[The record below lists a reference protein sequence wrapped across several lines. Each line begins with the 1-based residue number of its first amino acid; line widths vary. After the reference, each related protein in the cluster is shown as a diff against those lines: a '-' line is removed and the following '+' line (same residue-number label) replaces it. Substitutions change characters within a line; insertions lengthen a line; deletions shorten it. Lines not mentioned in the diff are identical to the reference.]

1 MSHLLLS
8 AASGERHLLLGNE
21 AIVRG
26 ALEAG
31 VNVVT
36 CYPGTPSS
44 EVPDT
49 FRRMG
54 GEGRYRLEYSVNEK
68 VAMEVGAGAAISGAM
83 TLVTMKH
90 VGVNVAAD
98 PLFTLAYIGAP
109 GGLVLL
115 SADDPGC
122 HSSQNE
128 QDNRHYARFAGLPC
142 FEPATAQEAK
152 DMTRDALRL
161 ARNLEQPVLLRT
173 CTRLNHLRGPVEC
186 GALPEKAAAPAHY
199 TRQPQRFVPVPVVAR
214 GRHGALEKNLATA
227 RDIAEESPWNTL
239 HNVAG
244 NKCRLG
250 IITSGIARTYLADA
264 LYAGQWES
272 EVKVLQLGMTWPLP
286 EKMICNFLASC
297 DRVLI
302 VEEGADLLEHD
313 ICALAQQRAIPV
325 SIVGK
330 GAGLTI
336 FGEYSNASVRAAVAD
351 FLGHQ
356 DTLVPAQ
363 VASVQASTVQASTVQ
378 ASFGQAPTVQN
389 LPGRPPNL
397 CPGCSHRAVY
407 YAVRQVY
414 GDNAAY
420 SSDIGCYTLGMVPP
434 LRMADF
440 LVCMGSSVSA
450 GSGFALGSDAPVVA
464 FIGDSTFFHSG
475 MTGLANAVF
484 NRHNVLLVI
493 LDNGTTAMTGHQPNP
508 GMQQDM
514 LGEGST
520 HLDIEAIVRAL
531 GVQHFARVKAYNVR
545 AVTQAVESMKAQ
557 SGVRVILAE
566 EPCVLYARRSL
577 KKRQSHIAVVAQ
589 QGDEAQHCL
598 EVLACPAFCQQ
609 GGTISVDPT
618 LCTGCMVCLQVAP
631 KAFKAQALKA

>member
-1 MSHLLLS
+1 MSHLLLNT
-8 AASGERHLLLGNE
+8 AAGERHLLLGNE

-31 VNVVT
+31 VNIVT

-49 FRRMG
+49 FRRIG
-54 GEGRYRLEYSVNEK
+54 GEGRYTLEYSVNEK

-98 PLFTLAYIGAP
+98 PLFTLTYIGAT

-152 DMTRDALRL
+152 DMTHDALRL
-161 ARNLEQPVLLRT
+161 SRNLEQPVLLRT
-173 CTRLNHLRGPVEC
+173 CTRVNHLRGPVTF
-186 GALPEKAAAPAHY
+186 GALPEKPAEKAGY
-199 TRQPQRFVPVPVVAR
+199 SRQPMRYVPVPAVAR
-214 GRHGALEKNLATA
+214 ARHLALEKNLATA
-227 RDIAEESPWNTL
+227 RAMAEESPWNTL
-239 HNVAG
+239 QNRGGAKV
-244 NKCRLG
+244 RLG
-250 IITSGIARTYLADA
+250 IIASGIARSYLADA
-264 LYAGQWES
+264 LHSGQWEE
-272 EVKVLQLGMTWPLP
+272 EVQVLQLGMTWPLP
-286 EKMICNFLASC
+286 EKKISSLLAAC

-302 VEEGADLLEHD
+302 LEEGASLLEHD
-313 ICALAQQRAIPV
+313 IRALAQHRAIPV
-325 SIVGK
+325 SIIGK
-330 GAGLTI
+330 GESLSI
-336 FGEYSNASVRAAVAD
+336 FGEYSHSIVKAAVVK
-351 FLGHQ
+351 FLGHECP
-356 DTLVPAQ
+356 V
-363 VASVQASTVQASTVQ
+363 VE
-378 ASFGQAPTVQN
+378 APTAAP
-389 LPGRPPNL
+389 LPVRPPNL
-397 CPGCSHRAVY
+397 CPGCSHRSVY
-407 YAVRQVY
+407 YGVRQVY

-450 GSGFALGSDAPVVA
+450 GGGFALGAGAPVVA

-475 MTGLANAVF
+475 ITGLANAVF
-484 NRHNVLLVI
+484 NRHNLLLII

-514 LGEGST
+514 LGDNAV
-520 HLDIEAIVRAL
+520 HLDIEAIVRGL
-531 GVQHFARVKAYNVR
+531 GVQEFAKVKAYNVR
-545 AVTQAVESMKAQ
+545 SVIKAVTEMQGKT
-557 SGVRVILAE
+557 GVRVILAE

-577 KKRQSHIAVVAQ
+577 KKRQTQVAVVSQ
-589 QGDEAQHCL
+589 QGAEAQRCL
-598 EVLACPAFCQQ
+598 EELACPAFSRQ
-609 GGTISVDPT
+609 GDTISVDPT

-631 KAFKAQALKA
+631 KAFASQARNA